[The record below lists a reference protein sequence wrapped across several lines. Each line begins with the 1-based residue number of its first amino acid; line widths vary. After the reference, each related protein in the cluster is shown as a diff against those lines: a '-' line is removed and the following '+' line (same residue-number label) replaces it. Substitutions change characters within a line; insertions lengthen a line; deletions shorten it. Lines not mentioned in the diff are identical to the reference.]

1 MFILYIISIILFI
14 NIISTYSF
22 QFKTTSPLIYN
33 MKNRKYHQIE
43 KTKLNVIDGKENDII
58 QGIGIEGCKLKSPSG
73 INSLSI
79 PIQFGTVC
87 LISIALYFGTILLIN
102 FINVLEIYLPDI
114 MKSWENTWFILGGF
128 FTLAGIA
135 HFTVKKDFE
144 NIYPNQGSWGIWYL
158 PGSPQFH
165 VAWTGVAEIVLGLTL
180 LIGGLNNL
188 GIITLPTD
196 YNIMQMGGRG
206 LLYLTISVT
215 PANIYMLT
223 HGARLPVSGP
233 EVPINFHIIRLLIQ
247 CLLFAM
253 FYKISVM

>member
-165 VAWTGVAEIVLGLTL
+165 VLWTGVAEIVLGLTL

-188 GIITLPTD
+188 GIITSI
-196 YNIMQMGGRG
+196 NIIIFILVLL
-206 LLYLTISVT
+206 LLYYYYYCTIIT
-215 PANIYMLT
+215 TNNNTIYRFNRTTLDN
-223 HGARLPVSGP
+223 
-233 EVPINFHIIRLLIQ
+233 ENE
-247 CLLFAM
+247 
-253 FYKISVM
+253 Y